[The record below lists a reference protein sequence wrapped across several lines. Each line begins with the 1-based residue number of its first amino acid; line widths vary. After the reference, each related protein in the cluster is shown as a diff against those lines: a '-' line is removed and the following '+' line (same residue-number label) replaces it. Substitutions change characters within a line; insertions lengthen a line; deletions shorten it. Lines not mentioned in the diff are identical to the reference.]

1 MKKLLLVFIVSLSG
15 IIKSQV
21 LIKNLAPGLQDGNPQ
36 YFYKFDQNR
45 IVFFAWDG
53 SSSAGASSSQP
64 NGLYITDGTSSGT
77 FLLKNLYPGLNSSSQ
92 DVSVI
97 NKASAFGFTKI
108 DSLGYLLSAPP
119 TQTAATAV
127 LNLIR
132 TNGTTSG
139 TSTYTFSA
147 PSSTVSVPECRTR
160 LFKLGNNICWI
171 YKNYVNST
179 YLILYKYNIL
189 TNQISAV
196 NLPNYYYTNYAS
208 NSYNYGILM
217 HRSYYNSYSGNVNDQ
232 VYPPRSYDGNN
243 EPVIEDVVTSGNYF
257 YIYKEGWGTYQDS
270 LFKVDSFGARQAVTT
285 TTAGLISN
293 YGVVINDKYLFPGN
307 DPSIGMEPY
316 YLNLL
321 NNSFGVL
328 KDINPYFNYSS
339 NPKFILLPFDKKGYN
354 HTRIYF
360 TAEHA
365 DYGREIWTT
374 DGTTAGTYMV
384 QDFKPGPLSSD
395 LYSNGSATFNNGNY
409 TYTSYIGDSLITST
423 NIIDT
428 VRLVT
433 PNNIVSYSATA
444 PIISTAPTTLYSSYI
459 WRNGVNAYLVSN
471 FGDIYKVGFSSSPI
485 ASLSPLNCS
494 GQYLGDNAIMEING
508 CLILNQKDCSF
519 TGYELYKYCNNSL
532 YNSINE
538 IATLQNQVSVFP
550 NPSTLQFNFNGLVG
564 KNTIQITDITGRV
577 LFTEN
582 TTTEN
587 YTLKLD
593 AAQGVYFYKITDKQ
607 NRVQQGKLILE

>member
-1 MKKLLLVFIVSLSG
+1 MKKLILNAIIIITSLG
-15 IIKSQV
+15 GYSQV
-21 LIKNLAPGLQDGNPQ
+21 LVKNLAPGLQDGNPQ

-53 SSSAGASSSQP
+53 STALGAGSSFP

-77 FLLKNLYPGLNSSSQ
+77 LELKNFAPYVSYPQGLSLTNVASSY
-92 DVSVI
+92 
-97 NKASAFGFTKI
+97 GFTKI
-108 DSLGYLLSAPP
+108 DSLGYIIRTIGPNGL
-119 TQTAATAV
+119 
-127 LNLIR
+127 LIR
-132 TNGTTSG
+132 TNGLINGTT
-139 TSTYTFSA
+139 TYTFSA
-147 PSSTVSVPECRTR
+147 PTSTVATPECRTR
-160 LFKLGNNICWI
+160 FFKLGTNICWI
-171 YKNYVNST
+171 YRST
-179 YLILYKYNIL
+179 TFILYKYNIL
-189 TNQISAV
+189 TNQISSV
-196 NLPNYYYTNYAS
+196 NIPSYYFF
-208 NSYNYGILM
+208 NSSLGSGYNYGILM
-217 HRSYYNSYSGNVNDQ
+217 HRSYYNSYSGNVNDI
-232 VYPPRSYDGNN
+232 VYPPFSYDGNN

-257 YIYKEGWGTYQDS
+257 YFYKTGWGTYQDS
-270 LFKVDSFGARQAVTT
+270 LFKVDTFGARQAVTT

-307 DPSIGMEPY
+307 NPSIGMEPY

-339 NPKFILLPFDKKGYN
+339 DPKFILLPLDKKGYN

-395 LYSNGSATFNNGNY
+395 LYSNGSATFNNGKY

-433 PNNIVSYSATA
+433 PNTIVSYSSTA

-459 WRNGVNAYLVSN
+459 WRNGVNAYLISN
-471 FGDIYKVGFSSSPI
+471 WGGIYKVGSSSSPT
-485 ASLSPLNCS
+485 ASLSPLNCG
-494 GQYLGDNAIMEING
+494 GQYLTPNAIMEING

-538 IATLQNQVSVFP
+538 IATLQNHVSVFP
-550 NPSTLQFNFNGLVG
+550 NPSTSQFNFNGLVG
-564 KNTIQITDITGRV
+564 ENIIQITDITGRG
-577 LFTEN
+577 LLMEKTFTEN
-582 TTTEN
+582 H
-587 YTLKLD
+587 TLKLD
-593 AAQGVYFYKITDKQ
+593 AAQGIYFYKITDKA
-607 NRVQQGKLILE
+607 NRVQQGKIILQ

>member
-15 IIKSQV
+15 IIISQV

-53 SSSAGASSSQP
+53 SSVLGANPNAP
-64 NGLYITDGTSSGT
+64 NGLYVTDGTTSGT
-77 FLLKNLYPGLNSSSQ
+77 LLLKNLTPTVTYPTDLSRVN
-92 DVSVI
+92 V
-97 NKASAFGFTKI
+97 AEAYGFTKI
-108 DSLGYLLSAPP
+108 DSLGYLIDNHVSSIPP
-119 TQTAATAV
+119 YYEV
-127 LNLIR
+127 GNIVR
-132 TNGTTSG
+132 TNGTTNG
-139 TSTYTFSA
+139 TSTYTFSV
-147 PSSTVSVPECRTR
+147 PTSTVSSRECRTR

-307 DPSIGMEPY
+307 NPSIGMEPY

-339 NPKFILLPFDKKGYN
+339 NPKFILLPLDKKGYN

-395 LYSNGSATFNNGNY
+395 LYSNGSATFNNGKY

-485 ASLSPLNCS
+485 ASLGPLNCGS
-494 GQYLGDNAIMEING
+494 EVLRDNAIMEING

-532 YNSINE
+532 YIGINE
-538 IATLQNQVSVFP
+538 IATLQKHVSVFP
-550 NPSTLQFNFNGLVG
+550 NPSTSQFNFQGLVG
-564 KNTIQITDITGRV
+564 ENTIQIMDITGRL
-577 LFTEN
+577 LFAEKTSS
-582 TTTEN
+582 EN
-587 YTLKLD
+587 YSINLN
-593 AAQGVYFYKITDKQ
+593 ASQGMYFYKITDKQ